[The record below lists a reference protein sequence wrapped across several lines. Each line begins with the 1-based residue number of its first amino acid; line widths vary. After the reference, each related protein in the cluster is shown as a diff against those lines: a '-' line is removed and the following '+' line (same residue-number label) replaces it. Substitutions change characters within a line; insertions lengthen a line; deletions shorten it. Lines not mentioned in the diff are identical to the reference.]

1 MANITNKS
9 IENLYLNSTIFSN
22 VSNES
27 QYTLDLLTFTHESR
41 VEAIVYGILFLLAAA
56 GNVPVLINL
65 IRNRHRKSR
74 IQTMILHLAIADLI
88 VTFIMI
94 PLEVAWRITV
104 EWIAGDVACRIM
116 LFLRAFGPYLSS
128 MVLVCISLDR
138 YSAIVHPLRVN
149 DAQRRAKI
157 MLCFAWAISFVCSV
171 PQVSRMFLY
180 YIQKI
185 YIYLF
190 TIFIYKVLQI
200 CFTIHL
206 HIAKASTVVK
216 KYIIHV

>member
-1 MANITNKS
+1 MENITNKG
-9 IENLYLNSTIFSN
+9 IENLYINSTIVSN
-22 VSNES
+22 LSNES

-74 IQTMILHLAIADLI
+74 IQTMILHLAIADLL
-88 VTFIMI
+88 VTFVMI
-94 PLEVAWRITV
+94 PLEIAWRITV

-171 PQVSRMFLY
+171 PQVSR
-180 YIQKI
+180 I
-185 YIYLF
+185 YF
-190 TIFIYKVLQI
+190 VSIFQ
-200 CFTIHL
+200 
-206 HIAKASTVVK
+206 
-216 KYIIHV
+216 

>member
-9 IENLYLNSTIFSN
+9 MENFYINSTIFSN

-41 VEAIVYGILFLLAAA
+41 LEAIVYGILFLLASA
-56 GNVPVLINL
+56 GNVPVLISL

-104 EWIAGDVACRIM
+104 EWIAGDIACRIM

-171 PQVSRMFLY
+171 PQVSRMFL
-180 YIQKI
+180 
-185 YIYLF
+185 
-190 TIFIYKVLQI
+190 
-200 CFTIHL
+200 
-206 HIAKASTVVK
+206 
-216 KYIIHV
+216 